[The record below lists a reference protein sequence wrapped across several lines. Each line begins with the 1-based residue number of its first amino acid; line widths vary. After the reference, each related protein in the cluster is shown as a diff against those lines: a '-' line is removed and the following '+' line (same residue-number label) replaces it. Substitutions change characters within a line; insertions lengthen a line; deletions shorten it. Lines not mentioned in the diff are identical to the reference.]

1 MKLSQIG
8 MGTTRLQNIDE
19 QFPVQS
25 ILVQSGQL
33 VQYGSGIYGYQNVPF
48 LVQENIKK
56 IIVEELNKVGCTQVI
71 LPTLQPRELWE
82 KSNRW
87 SNYVDAGVMLTIET
101 AKGDFCVAPTAE
113 EAVVEFATTKVKSY
127 KDLPVTFYQISEKF
141 RNELRARGFLL
152 RGKCFLM
159 MDAYSFDVDLD
170 GLVKSY
176 DKIKEAYLKIFER
189 LGLKA
194 IPVVADNGDMGG
206 KKSEEFMYLSE
217 LGEDTILYDEETGI
231 GLNVEILEKENYEQ
245 YLEEEYGIKDIS
257 KLQKKR
263 AIELGHIF
271 QLGERYSQTMSA
283 SFTDKDG
290 KEKPFVMGCYG
301 IGVSRVLATVYEA
314 NLVKNKKGIPAGSSL
329 PKEVAPYPLHI
340 IYKEEKKKEAEELYK
355 YLEDNGIETIID
367 DREDISLGARIGDCN
382 ILGTPYLTIF
392 GDKTE
397 KGIIA
402 IESTK
407 DGEKIEFNKEEL
419 VKFLKNK

>member
-82 KSNRW
+82 KSGRW
-87 SNYVDAGVMLTIET
+87 SNYVDAGVMLSIET
-101 AKGDFCVAPTAE
+101 TKGDFCVAPTAE

-159 MDAYSFDVDLD
+159 MDAYSFDVDID

-217 LGEDTILYDEETGI
+217 LGEDTILYDEEKEI
-231 GLNVEILEKENYEQ
+231 GLNVEILEKENYEE
-245 YLEEEYGIKDIS
+245 YLKEEYGITDIS
-257 KLQKKR
+257 KLKKKR

-271 QLGERYSQTMSA
+271 QLGERYSETMSA
-283 SFTDKDG
+283 SFVDKDG

-301 IGVSRVLATVYEA
+301 IGVSRVLATIYEA
-314 NLVKNKKGIPAGSSL
+314 NLIKNKKGAPAGSSL

>member
-1 MKLSQIG
+1 
-8 MGTTRLQNIDE
+8 
-19 QFPVQS
+19 
-25 ILVQSGQL
+25 
-33 VQYGSGIYGYQNVPF
+33 
-48 LVQENIKK
+48 
-56 IIVEELNKVGCTQVI
+56 
-71 LPTLQPRELWE
+71 
-82 KSNRW
+82 
-87 SNYVDAGVMLTIET
+87 
-101 AKGDFCVAPTAE
+101 
-113 EAVVEFATTKVKSY
+113 
-127 KDLPVTFYQISEKF
+127 
-141 RNELRARGFLL
+141 
-152 RGKCFLM
+152 M

>member
-19 QFPVQS
+19 QFPVQD

-48 LVQENIKK
+48 LVQEKIKS
-56 IIVEELNKVGCTQVI
+56 IIAEELNKVGCTQVI
-71 LPTLQPRELWE
+71 LPTLQPRNLWE
-82 KSNRW
+82 KSGRW
-87 SNYVDAGVMLTIET
+87 NNYIDAGVMLDIKTE
-101 AKGDFCVAPTAE
+101 KGDFCVAPTAE
-113 EAVVEFATTKVKSY
+113 EAVVEFTTTKVKSY
-127 KDLPVTFYQISEKF
+127 KDLPVIPYQISEKF

-170 GLVKSY
+170 GLVKNYNS
-176 DKIKEAYLKIFER
+176 IKQAYLNIFER
-189 LGLKA
+189 LGLKT

-217 LGEDTILYDEETGI
+217 LGEDTILYDEESGI
-231 GLNVEILEKENYEQ
+231 GLNIEILEKENYEQ

-271 QLGERYSQTMSA
+271 QLGDRYSETMNA
-283 SFTDKDG
+283 TFKDKDG
-290 KEKPFVMGCYG
+290 VDKPFVMGCYG
-301 IGVSRVLATVYEA
+301 IGVSRVLATIYEA
-314 NLVKNKKGIPAGSSL
+314 NLIKNKKGLPAGSAL
-329 PKEVAPYPLHI
+329 PKQIAPYPLHI
-340 IYKEEKKKEAEELYK
+340 IYKEDKREMAEELYK
-355 YLEDNGIETIID
+355 YLLENGTEAIID
-367 DREDISLGARIGDCN
+367 DRNDVSLGARIGDCN

-392 GDKTE
+392 GDKTD
-397 KGIIA
+397 KDIIV

-407 DGEKIEFNKEEL
+407 DGEKIELKKEEL
-419 VKFLKNK
+419 ISFLND

>member
-19 QFPVQS
+19 QFPAQD

-48 LVQENIKK
+48 LVQEKIKK
-56 IIVEELNKVGCTQVI
+56 IIEEELNKVGCTQVI

-82 KSNRW
+82 KSQRW
-87 SNYVDAGVMLTIET
+87 SNYIDAGVMLSIET
-101 AKGDFCVAPTAE
+101 EKGDFCVAPTAE

-159 MDAYSFDVDLD
+159 MDAYSFDVDTE
-170 GLVKSY
+170 GLIKSY
-176 DKIKEAYLKIFER
+176 NSIKEAYLKIFDR

-194 IPVVADNGDMGG
+194 IPVAADNGDMGG

-217 LGEDTILYDEETGI
+217 LGEDTILYDEESGI
-231 GLNVEILEKENYEQ
+231 GLNVEVLEKENYEQ
-245 YLEEEYGIKDIS
+245 YLEEEYGIKDIN

-271 QLGERYSQTMSA
+271 QLGDRYSETMSA
-283 SFTDKDG
+283 KFTDKDG
-290 KEKPFVMGCYG
+290 VEKPFVMGCYG
-301 IGVSRVLATVYEA
+301 IGVSRVLATIYEA
-314 NLVKNKKGIPAGSSL
+314 NLVKNKKGIPAGTSL
-329 PKEVAPYPLHI
+329 PKNLAPYLLHI
-340 IYKEEKKKEAEELYK
+340 IYKEDKKDMANELYE
-355 YLEDNGIETIID
+355 YLMSEGIEAIID
-367 DREDISLGARIGDCN
+367 DREEISLGARIGDCN

-392 GDKTE
+392 GDKAD
-397 KGIIA
+397 KDIITV
-402 IESTK
+402 ESTLN
-407 DGEKIEFNKEEL
+407 GERLEL
-419 VKFLKNK
+419 TREALVEFLKK

>member
-19 QFPVQS
+19 QFPVQD

-56 IIVEELNKVGCTQVI
+56 IIVEELNKVGCTQII
-71 LPTLQPRELWE
+71 LPTLQPRDLWE

-101 AKGDFCVAPTAE
+101 DKGDFCVAPTAE

-127 KDLPVTFYQISEKF
+127 KDLPVTLYQISEKF

-159 MDAYSFDVDLD
+159 MDAYSFDTDVD

-176 DKIKEAYLKIFER
+176 ENIKEAYLKIFER

-231 GLNVEILEKENYEQ
+231 GLNIEILEKENYEQ

-271 QLGERYSQTMSA
+271 QLGERYSETMNA

-314 NLVKNKKGIPAGSSL
+314 NLVKNKKGLPAGSSL
-329 PKEVAPYPLHI
+329 PKEIAPYPLHI
-340 IYKEEKKKEAEELYK
+340 IYKEDKKDMAGELYD
-355 YLEDNGIETIID
+355 YLEKHGIEAIID
-367 DREDISLGARIGDCN
+367 DREGISLGARIGDCN
-382 ILGTPYLTIF
+382 ILGTPYLTVL
-392 GDKTE
+392 GDQADKDSITVE
-397 KGIIA
+397 A
-402 IESTK
+402 TK
-407 DGEKIEFNKEEL
+407 NGEKFTLSREKLIEF
-419 VKFLKNK
+419 LK